1 MIDLHAHV
9 LPDLDD
15 GPRTADESLAFLRRA
30 EQDGIHALAAV
41 VHANDARF
49 NVPKD
54 PYCKSFYDLERTL
67 RERGLGIRLMTAM
80 EVRIGPGL
88 VEGFLEGRFLPLA
101 DTRCACI
108 ELPTN
113 DFPIDTMDNIQRL
126 QKAGFRVALM
136 HPETNRSLRR
146 HPDLVERIMALG
158 AVGIASAGSVLGQMG
173 PEVERLSMDLM
184 EAGLVQT
191 VGSGTHS
198 SDRRPVRLS
207 AVRELLYR
215 RFGEREVHWMMED
228 VPRMLL
234 SDQPIE
240 LRPRQPLGWQRWV
253 AGRR

>member
-9 LPDLDD
+9 LPALDD
-15 GPRTADESLAFLRRA
+15 GPRTADESLVFLRRA

-49 NVPKD
+49 NVEKD
-54 PYCKSFYDLERTL
+54 PYCQTFDDLERIL
-67 RERGLGIRLMTAM
+67 RERGLGIRLLTAM
-80 EVRIGPGL
+80 EVRVGPGL

-101 DTRCACI
+101 NTRYACI

-113 DFPIDTMDNIQRL
+113 DFPIDTCDNIQRL
-126 QKAGFRVALM
+126 KTAGFRVALM

-146 HPDLVERIMALG
+146 HPDLVERIVALG

-198 SDRRPVRLS
+198 ADRRPVRLS

-215 RFGEREVHWMMED
+215 RFGDEEVHWMMEE

-234 SDQPIE
+234 SDQPIV
-240 LRPRQPLGWQRWV
+240 LRARQPLGWQRWV
-253 AGRR
+253 AARR

>member
-15 GPRTADESLAFLRRA
+15 GPRTSEESVAFVRRA

-54 PYCKSFYDLERTL
+54 PYDQTFGELERTL
-67 RERGLGIRLMTAM
+67 QERGVRVRLIRAM

-88 VEGFLEGRFLPLA
+88 VEGLLEGRFLPLA
-101 DTRCACI
+101 DTHYVCV

-113 DFPIDTMDNIQRL
+113 DFPIDTFEIIDHL
-126 QKAGFRVALM
+126 SLAGFRVALM
-136 HPETNRSLRR
+136 HPETSRTLRHR
-146 HPDLVERIMALG
+146 ADLVERLMASG
-158 AVGIASAGSVLGQMG
+158 AAGIASAGSVLGQLG

-198 SDRRPVRLS
+198 VNRRPVRLS

-215 RFGEREVHWMMED
+215 RFGELEAEWMMEE
-228 VPRMLL
+228 VPRRLL
-234 SDQPIE
+234 SDLPIE
-240 LRPRQPLGWQRWV
+240 LRARKPLGWQRWV